1 MNIKQLFFLLS
12 LVGLTACSSDDDGST
27 SNTGLQ
33 SHGGGAPITI
43 AVSSS
48 SLSDSGGAGTRAA
61 ITYKETLEKFY
72 MHYLT
77 ESPKTY
83 NSSVAT
89 SVTDKDRKWQ
99 TTAQWPSIDADV
111 PCYFFAYANVDYDGQ
126 DYSGFNYNKDS
137 NYKPSGQSLDFSI
150 DELTNGQMDLLV
162 STQVMSQSE
171 NDADHPVH
179 FRFKHVCSALQFSI
193 CKTAAL
199 QDFDIKLSEVKLC
212 NIKKD
217 GTYHFSDSTWTNN
230 LDGTDP
236 YADYT
241 LASYS
246 GTSTVTVHG
255 EDSPTLLANNANDY
269 MFVIPQTVVPWN
281 NSVDIASNNSSESPQ
296 SYLRI
301 KCRIVKGSKN
311 YSDGEYVYL
320 PFGDTWK
327 RGYIHRY
334 NIKMGTGLKSA
345 SGALINFNN

>member
-12 LVGLTACSSDDDGST
+12 LVGLTACSSDDDGSK
-27 SNTGLQ
+27 SNTSLQ
-33 SHGGGAPITI
+33 SPGGGAPISI
-43 AVSSS
+43 SVSSS
-48 SLSDSGGAGTRAA
+48 PLTDSSSAGTRAA

-83 NSSVAT
+83 SVAT

-99 TTAQWPSIDADV
+99 TKAQWPSIDADI
-111 PCYFFAYANVDYDGQ
+111 PCYFFAYANVDYAGP
-126 DYSGFNYNKDS
+126 DYYEFNYNEDS
-137 NYKPSGQSLDFSI
+137 PSGQSLDFSI
-150 DELTNGQMDLLV
+150 EEFTNGQMDLLV
-162 STQVMSQSE
+162 STQVMSQRQ

-179 FRFKHVCSALQFSI
+179 FLFKHACSALQFTI

-217 GTYHFSDSTWTNN
+217 GTYHFSDSTWTNK
-230 LDGTDP
+230 DGEGH

-246 GTSTVTVHG
+246 GTSIVTVPG
-255 EDSPTLLANNANDY
+255 EDSPTLLAKNANDY

-281 NSVDIASNNSSESPQ
+281 NSVDIASNNSSGTPQ
-296 SYLRI
+296 SYLSI
-301 KCRIVKGSKN
+301 KCSIVKGSKD
-311 YSDGEYVYL
+311 YSVGGYVYL

-334 NIKMGTGLKSA
+334 NIKMGTKLRNANGY
-345 SGALINFNN
+345 LINFNN